1 VLAQLE
7 RRSDV
12 ETAEVDRRGELV
24 RIRTLGDG
32 DRTAIRNELER
43 MGFAA
48 EETGNAVDVVR
59 WYGPSAVGELSR
71 EEGTVI
77 AARVVPLFGA
87 ENGLRWEQ
95 IDVLTTRVA
104 AALYECFIG
113 HQDAALGPGGLASPC
128 GGAVTEATSALL
140 GPDRAAALARAVE
153 ADLTGT
159 SGA

>member
-24 RIRTLGDG
+24 RIRTRGDG
-32 DRTAIRNELER
+32 DLAAIRDELER

-48 EETGNAVDVVR
+48 EETADAVAVVR
-59 WYGPSAVGELSR
+59 WYGPSSVEELSR

-77 AARVVPLFGA
+77 AARVVPAFGA
-87 ENGLRWEQ
+87 ENDLRPEL
-95 IDVLTTRVA
+95 IDALTTRVA

-113 HQDAALGPGGLASPC
+113 HQDATLVLGGLAAAC
-128 GGAVTEATSALL
+128 GRAVTAATSAVL
-140 GPDRAAALARAVE
+140 GLSRASALARAIE

-159 SGA
+159 PGR